1 MKLEKSVTPGNSS
14 QIFFISPSVFGGL
27 FYLTLN
33 KNFKSDLKYMTRKL
47 KIAITGSIGSGKST
61 FSEMLEEK
69 GFTVLKADD
78 ISKKILSTD
87 PEVRKI
93 VIEEFGT
100 GSYLDGEVNKKYLAE
115 KVFSNPENVL
125 IINSILHPP
134 VIKKIDEMMIEELK
148 KNDKVF
154 VEAALIYE
162 AYMEGMFDY
171 VVLITAGRELRSDRK
186 SQDLSSQDFE
196 KRDANQIPDEE
207 KKKRADFIFENNGS
221 IEELKS
227 KAGLL
232 LSLLPASN

>member
-1 MKLEKSVTPGNSS
+1 
-14 QIFFISPSVFGGL
+14 
-27 FYLTLN
+27 
-33 KNFKSDLKYMTRKL
+33 MTRKL

-196 KRDANQIPDEE
+196 KGMQTRYLM
-207 KKKRADFIFENNGS
+207 KKRK
-221 IEELKS
+221 KS
-227 KAGLL
+227 RLHL
-232 LSLLPASN
+232 

>member
-1 MKLEKSVTPGNSS
+1 
-14 QIFFISPSVFGGL
+14 
-27 FYLTLN
+27 
-33 KNFKSDLKYMTRKL
+33 MTRKL